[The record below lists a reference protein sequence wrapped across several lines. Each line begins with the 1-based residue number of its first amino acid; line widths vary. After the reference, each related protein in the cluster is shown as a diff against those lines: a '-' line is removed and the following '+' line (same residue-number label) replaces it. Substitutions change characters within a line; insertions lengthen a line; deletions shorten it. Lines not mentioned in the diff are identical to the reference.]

1 MMNTRKSAALLVA
14 LGMAAATVACT
25 DVAGRSANSST
36 TPHRG
41 GNLVFA
47 RSADIITFDRTKDF
61 DNESTWTSE
70 LMFET
75 LYKPSRDGR
84 SDVPWLATGYH
95 VSPDKLTWTFHLRR
109 GVTFSNGQP
118 LTAED
123 VKFSLDT
130 TRAPSSGWNFIDAAI
145 SKVSTPD
152 PETVVITTRKPWAP
166 LLSDVSIFP
175 NGIIPHDYGG
185 MTEARFLQHPIGTGP
200 FMLGQWTKGQ
210 QLKLVR
216 NPHYWQPGKPYLDS
230 VTFTDVGDD
239 TTRVNQLK
247 GGAADVIEFPP
258 FSSVQ
263 SLKATPGVAVD
274 EFPADRVD
282 FLLMNDSRPPLDD
295 VHVRRA
301 IALSLDRQAMVKA
314 LLFGNGRP
322 ANSYLP
328 PHIAFYDPGS
338 GGAAYDRAAARAELA
353 RSRYPHG
360 FTITLQIIGGN
371 LVQSETAQIVQ
382 QELAPLGI
390 TVRIQQQD
398 QNSQVSDVE
407 NGAYSLAFQYWTSD
421 VVDADELVSALSLI
435 GVHYSD
441 PAFTTLVDQ
450 AASTFDQHVRVKLY
464 DRIQELVTKDAPVT
478 ELWYQPLVYATSST
492 VHGFLAAPTGD
503 YELENVWLS

>member
-1 MMNTRKSAALLVA
+1 MNTRKSAALLVA
-14 LGMAAATVACT
+14 LGMATVMAACS
-25 DVAGRSANSST
+25 DVGTQATNSST

-61 DNESTWTSE
+61 DNELTWTSD

-84 SDVPWLATGYH
+84 SDVPWLATGYQI
-95 VSPDKLTWTFHLRR
+95 SPDKLTWTFHLRP

-118 LTAED
+118 LTAAD

-130 TRAPSSGWNFIDAAI
+130 TRAPGSGWSFIDAAI
-145 SKVSTPD
+145 SRVSTPD
-152 PETVVITTRKPWAP
+152 PETVVITTSKPWAP

-200 FMLGQWTKGQ
+200 FTLGRWTKGQ
-210 QLKLVR
+210 QLELLR
-216 NPHYWQPGKPYLDS
+216 NPHYWQAGKPYLDS

-247 GGAADVIEFPP
+247 GGASAVVEFPP
-258 FSSVQ
+258 FSAVQ
-263 SLKATPGVAVD
+263 SLKATPGVVVD

-282 FLLMNDSRPPLDD
+282 FLLMNDSRAPLDD

-322 ANSYLP
+322 ANTYLP
-328 PHIAFYDPGS
+328 PNIAFYDPAS
-338 GGAAYDRAAARAELA
+338 GGAAYDPARARAELA
-353 RSRYPHG
+353 QSRYPHG
-360 FTITLQIIGGN
+360 FTITLQVIGGN

-382 QELAPLGI
+382 QELSPLGI

-398 QNSQVSDVE
+398 QNSQVTDVE
-407 NGAYSLAFQYWTSD
+407 NGSYSLAFQYWTSD

-441 PAFTTLVDQ
+441 PAFTTLVNR
-450 AASTFDQHVRVKLY
+450 AASTFDRPTRARLY
-464 DRIQELVTKDAPVT
+464 DQIQELVTTDAPLA
-478 ELWYQPLVYATSST
+478 ELWYQPLMYARSSA

>member
-1 MMNTRKSAALLVA
+1 MKCRRSLALFAV
-14 LGMAAATVACT
+14 LGCATATVACT
-25 DVAGRSANSST
+25 GVAGLSSDTSA

-47 RSADIITFDRTKDF
+47 RSADVITFDRTKEF

-95 VSPDKLTWTFHLRR
+95 VSPDKLTWTFHLRP
-109 GVTFSNGQP
+109 GVRFSNGQP
-118 LTAED
+118 LTAQD

-130 TRAPSSGWNFIDAAI
+130 TRAPSSGWSFIDSAI
-145 SKVSTPD
+145 KTVSAPD
-152 PETVVITTRKPWAP
+152 PATVVITTKKPWAP

-175 NGIIPHDYGG
+175 NGIIPNDYGG
-185 MTEARFLQHPIGTGP
+185 QSEAQFLRHPIGTGP
-200 FMLGQWTKGQ
+200 FVFGQWTKGQ

-239 TTRVNQLK
+239 TTRINQLK
-247 GGAADVIEFPP
+247 GGTADIVEFPP
-258 FSSVQ
+258 FSSVR
-263 SLKATPGVAVD
+263 SLKATQGIHVD

-282 FLLMNDSRPPLDD
+282 FLLMNDSRGPLRD

-301 IALSLDRQAMVKA
+301 VALSLNRQAMVRA
-314 LLFGNGRP
+314 LLFGNGEP

-328 PHIAFYDPGS
+328 PHIAFYDPAS
-338 GGAAYDRAAARAELA
+338 GGSAYDPARAKAELA
-353 RSRYPHG
+353 QSKYPHG
-360 FTITLQIIGGN
+360 FTVPLKVIGGN

-390 TVRIQQQD
+390 TVKIQQLD
-398 QNSQVSDVE
+398 QNSQVTDVE
-407 NGAYSLAFQYWTSD
+407 NGDYSMAFQYWTSD

-441 PAFTTLVDQ
+441 PAFDGLVDQ
-450 AASTFDQHVRVKLY
+450 AASTFDRSARVRLY
-464 DRIQELVTKDAPVT
+464 DQIQELVTKDEPVS
-478 ELWYQPLVYATSST
+478 ELWYQPLVYANSTS